1 MTIKEKFINK
11 GNISLFCAAMIAA
24 LLSGIVCGLC
34 GGDRTTCLAG
44 SSIGG
49 VLALLGV
56 DILCDIEDLQLPVGP
71 GAGILGII
79 AGVIITLII
88 F

>member
-24 LLSGIVCGLC
+24 LLTGILC
-34 GGDRTTCLAG
+34 GIFGDRTTCLAG

-49 VLALLGV
+49 VLSILGV
-56 DILCDIEDLQLPVGP
+56 DILCDIEGLQLPVGP